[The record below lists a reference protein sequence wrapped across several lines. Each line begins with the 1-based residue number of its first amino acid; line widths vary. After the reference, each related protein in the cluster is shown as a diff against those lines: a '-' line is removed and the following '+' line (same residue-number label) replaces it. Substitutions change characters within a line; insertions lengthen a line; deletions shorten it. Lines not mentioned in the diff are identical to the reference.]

1 MCPIFQDLKP
11 FFKIR
16 GLICWNG
23 QNIDGFI
30 KAGIGIQVVTKFY
43 AYALQVR
50 NNIILFEIFCA
61 IESHV
66 LRHVGQTLLIII
78 LHDGSNLDDQAQF
91 HFFPWLFVLPYI
103 ISKPV
108 VQFASDYFSIKRK
121 F

>member
-16 GLICWNG
+16 GLVCWNG

-30 KAGIGIQVVTKFY
+30 KAGIGIQVVTKFDP
-43 AYALQVR
+43 YALQVR
-50 NNIILFEIFCA
+50 NNVIFLEIFCA

-66 LRHVGQTLLIII
+66 LGHVRQTLLIII
-78 LHDGSNLDDQAQF
+78 LHDGANLYDQAQF
-91 HFFPWLFVLPYI
+91 YFFLWLFIFPYI
-103 ISKPV
+103 IGKTV
-108 VQFASDYFSIKRK
+108 LELTGDYFSIKRE